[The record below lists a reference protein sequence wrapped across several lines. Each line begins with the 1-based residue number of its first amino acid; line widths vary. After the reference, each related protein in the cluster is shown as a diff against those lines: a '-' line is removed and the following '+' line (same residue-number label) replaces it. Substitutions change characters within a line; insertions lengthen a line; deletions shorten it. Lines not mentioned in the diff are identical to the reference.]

1 MANTAF
7 QVSVTGAGKEAEV
20 SVHEGDILAPWPAD
34 ATLAV
39 VGQPAARLEGRE
51 KVTGRARYTY
61 DVRLPRQL
69 VARVLRSPH
78 PHARIVRIDASK
90 AEALPGVHAVLT
102 VENAPEIPWY
112 GDSQVF
118 SRVMHFVGDEV
129 AAVAAESEEIAD
141 DALRLIDVTYEPLP
155 FVTDLDAALAP
166 GAPKAREDS
175 EREGNIADDPKV
187 YDRGDIDAAF
197 TAADVA
203 IDRVFHTAAAAHN
216 SLEPHGTTA
225 FWDGEEL
232 TLYASTQSVFTVRQQ
247 VAEALGLKE
256 HRVRVIKEHMGGGFG
271 AKQISW
277 KQDVIAALLSKRA
290 GRPVQLMLDRRA
302 ENLAVGHRPSTRQR
316 VQLAA
321 RKDGTLLGI
330 RAEIAQARGA
340 YLTGGEASNV
350 SGMYQTLYRCENVH
364 TEETSYHVNIGPAVA
379 FRAPG
384 HVEAAFALEQAM
396 DELARALDMDPIA
409 LRRKNYAEVEQLE
422 DNPYTLPEGLRLCY
436 DAVEPAWT
444 AYRRPEPEGTK
455 RYGIGFAAHDW
466 AAGSGHPP
474 GYAWIELLEDGT
486 ANVITG
492 TQDIGTGTRTG
503 LAQVAAEALGLSLD
517 RIAFRLGDT
526 GAGPYAP
533 VSSGSAT
540 QATIGPAI
548 RDAANEVVRQLLDA
562 ASTIMEI
569 PASRLS
575 VRENAILIDGAPS
588 RATPVAEITSQL
600 GPHTI
605 QGRGARADNPKTKAV
620 RTFGAQFAEVEVDI
634 ATGDLRVLRI
644 VTAHDVGRIVNP
656 TIIDSQIVGG
666 VTQGL
671 GFAMAEGQVIDHA
684 LGRVMNPNLEEY
696 KVPTVA
702 DVPEIRHIHVGV
714 PDTEANSTGVKG
726 VGEPPLVPTAPA
738 IANAIFDATGIRLDE
753 NPFSHRRML
762 DALAAQAA
770 MTTPVTTDQEP
781 SWG

>member
-1 MANTAF
+1 MTTSTSTF
-7 QVSVTGAGKEAEV
+7 QVSVQGSGEDAEV
-20 SVHEGDILAPWPAD
+20 TVQEGAVLAPWPAD
-34 ATLAV
+34 APLAV
-39 VGQPAARLEGRE
+39 IGKPFARLEGRE
-51 KVTGRARYTY
+51 KVSGRARYTY
-61 DVRLPRQL
+61 DIRLPRQL
-69 VARVLRSPH
+69 YARALRSPH
-78 PHARIVRIDASK
+78 PHARIVRIDATK

-102 VENAPEIPWY
+102 ADNAPEIAWY
-112 GDSQVF
+112 GDSTLF
-118 SRVMHFVGDEV
+118 SRVVHFIGDEV
-129 AAVAAESEEIAD
+129 AVVAAESEEVAD

-155 FVTDLDAALAP
+155 HVTDLEAALAP
-166 GAPKAREDS
+166 GTPKAREES

-187 YDRGDIDAAF
+187 YDRGEAGAAF
-197 TAADVA
+197 AAADIV

-216 SLEPHGTTA
+216 SLEPHGVTA
-225 FWDGEEL
+225 FWDGDEL
-232 TLYASTQSVFTVRQQ
+232 TLYDSTQSVFTVRQE
-247 VAEALGLKE
+247 VAEALGLPE

-277 KQDVIAALLSKRA
+277 KQDVIAALLSKRS
-290 GRPVQLMLDRRA
+290 GRPVQFMLDRRA

-316 VQLAA
+316 VKLAA

-330 RAEIAQARGA
+330 WAEIAQARGA

-384 HVEAAFALEQAM
+384 HVESAFALEQAM

-409 LRRKNYAEVEQLE
+409 LRRKNYSEVEQLE
-422 DNPYTLPEGLRLCY
+422 GKPYTLPEGLRLCY
-436 DAVEPAWT
+436 DAVQPEWES
-444 AYRRPEPEGTK
+444 YRRPEPSGTK

-466 AAGSGHPP
+466 MAGSGHPP
-474 GYAWIELLEDGT
+474 GYAWIELQEDGT

-503 LAQVAAEALGLSLD
+503 LAQVAAEALGLTLD

-526 GAGPYAP
+526 GTGPYAP

-548 RDAANEVVRQLLDA
+548 RDAADEVVRQLLDA

-575 VRENAILIDGAPS
+575 VRENAILVDHDPG
-588 RATPVAEITSQL
+588 RATPIADVTSQL
-600 GPHTI
+600 GPATI
-605 QGRGARADNPKTKAV
+605 QGRGARTDNPAQKAV
-620 RTFGAQFAEVEVDI
+620 RTFGAQVAEVEVDT
-634 ATGDLRVLRI
+634 ATGDIRVLRI
-644 VTAHDVGRIVNP
+644 VTAHDVGRIINP
-656 TIIDSQIVGG
+656 RIIDSQIIGG
-666 VTQGL
+666 VTQGF
-671 GFAMAEGQVIDHA
+671 GFAMTEGQVVDHT
-684 LGRVMNPNLEEY
+684 LGRVMNANLEEY

-702 DVPEIRHIHVGV
+702 DVPEILHIHIDV
-714 PDTEANSTGVKG
+714 PDTEANSTGAKG

-738 IANAIFDATGIRLDE
+738 IANAIHDAVGIRLDA
-753 NPFSHRRML
+753 NPFTHRRML
-762 DALAAQAA
+762 DTLAAQGQH
-770 MTTPVTTDQEP
+770 TTDQEE
-781 SWG
+781 SQE